1 MDDIK
6 GSDQPVLNLE
16 LNNAESYITD
26 RDRIAVNVSPV
37 DVAWHLDHLLKVIIG
52 IHLSLDKSEP
62 AKFKYS
68 WNFYRSLAFTLD
80 RIPRG
85 FAMSSKSVLPPD
97 IIKTIDISAQ
107 LKHARL
113 VLQKFSELDKN
124 HFFDHFLLGLLDR
137 DRALKFV
144 GIHTRHH
151 LRIIRDI
158 VKQSKKDENSQ
169 ETDKSTLTTNRD
181 ALH

>member
-52 IHLSLDKSEP
+52 IHFSLNKSDP

-68 WNFYRSLAFTLD
+68 WKLYRSLTFAFG
-80 RIPRG
+80 RFPRG
-85 FAMSSKSVLPPD
+85 FARSPKSVFPPD
-97 IIKTIDISAQ
+97 NIKTSDIYAQ
-107 LKHARL
+107 LKDARL
-113 VLQKFSELDKN
+113 VLMI
-124 HFFDHFLLGLLDR
+124 FL
-137 DRALKFV
+137 
-144 GIHTRHH
+144 
-151 LRIIRDI
+151 
-158 VKQSKKDENSQ
+158 S
-169 ETDKSTLTTNRD
+169 
-181 ALH
+181 